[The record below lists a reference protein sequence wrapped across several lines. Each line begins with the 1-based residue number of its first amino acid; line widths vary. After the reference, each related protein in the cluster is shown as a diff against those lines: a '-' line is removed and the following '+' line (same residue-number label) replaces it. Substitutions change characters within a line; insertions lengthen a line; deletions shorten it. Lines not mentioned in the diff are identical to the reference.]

1 MEEKKAVALK
11 YEREKDN
18 APRVVAKGKGII
30 AEKIIE
36 LAKKHNVPVIEDK
49 ELVSFLTS
57 LDLGEEIPPSL
68 YRAVAKILAIVY
80 SVTRQGY
87 PLK

>member
-18 APRVVAKGKGII
+18 APKVLAKGKGII
-30 AEKIIE
+30 AEKIVE
-36 LAKKHNVPVIEDK
+36 LAKKHDIPVIEDN
-49 ELVSFLTS
+49 ELVSFLVS

-68 YRAVAKILAIVY
+68 YKAVAKVLALVY
-80 SVTRQGY
+80 SATRQGY
-87 PLK
+87 PSK